1 MHSNVIFF
9 FICYIEYIYLNT
21 YINIMD
27 KNENIVR
34 IGSFVSLKSKNRII
48 NFILVLNDGDPIQ
61 GKISVSSPVGSS
73 LIGKKINDIIK
84 IKTQATEINYKIITI
99 KNNI

>member
-1 MHSNVIFF
+1 
-9 FICYIEYIYLNT
+9 
-21 YINIMD
+21 MD